1 MENKNQET
9 MLSEHFSLSEMT
21 QSGTAIR
28 LGIANVPAADD
39 IERMRQL
46 CVNVL
51 EPVRRRFG
59 VTRISSGFRSPELN
73 SAVGGVAGS
82 QHLLGEAADIHISN
96 TEAGTK
102 IFDYIRRNLDFDQ
115 LLFEHRMTNGC
126 RWLHVSYTTRRAN
139 RRQAGTLE
147 C

>member
-1 MENKNQET
+1 

-82 QHLLGEAADIHISN
+82 QHLLGETADIHISN
-96 TEAGTK
+96 AEAGTR

-139 RRQAGTLE
+139 RRQAGTQE

>member
-51 EPVRRRFG
+51 EPVRRRF
-59 VTRISSGFRSPELN
+59 
-73 SAVGGVAGS
+73 
-82 QHLLGEAADIHISN
+82 
-96 TEAGTK
+96 
-102 IFDYIRRNLDFDQ
+102 
-115 LLFEHRMTNGC
+115 
-126 RWLHVSYTTRRAN
+126 
-139 RRQAGTLE
+139 
-147 C
+147 

>member
-1 MENKNQET
+1 

-51 EPVRRRFG
+51 EPVRRRF
-59 VTRISSGFRSPELN
+59 
-73 SAVGGVAGS
+73 
-82 QHLLGEAADIHISN
+82 
-96 TEAGTK
+96 
-102 IFDYIRRNLDFDQ
+102 
-115 LLFEHRMTNGC
+115 
-126 RWLHVSYTTRRAN
+126 
-139 RRQAGTLE
+139 
-147 C
+147 